1 MKSFIHEAIER
12 SEEGKISYSEYMHLA
27 LYDPKLGYYMREKEK
42 IGRFGDFITSSNISD
57 VFGQLFAKIFIQL
70 VETENIPPLICE
82 IGGGNGRF
90 ARAVL
95 QEWQKRSPDTYDR
108 LTYMMIETSP
118 YHRTKQKETLHHLSE
133 SIVWYER
140 IEQFYQDVPRFS
152 GIVFSNELFDAF
164 PVHVIQKKEN
174 SLYEIFI
181 TSREGQ
187 LVETMVP
194 LENEEIIAYLQER
207 NISLVDGQRFEVPLM
222 MKQFILEMGSLLQ
235 KGVLFT
241 VDYGYTDEEWQ
252 LPARRE
258 GSLRGYYQHQL
269 ITNPLVFPGE
279 MDLTTHIQWDA
290 LRMYGEEAGWK
301 FVKLIRQDQFL
312 LEAGILEYLMEHYDP
327 NPFSEQSRQN
337 RAIRTLLMDG
347 GISTAFQV
355 MIQQKNVLIQW
366 DNMFKEHLFV
376 RR

>member
-1 MKSFIHEAIER
+1 MKNFIHEAIER
-12 SEEGKISYSEYMHLA
+12 SEEGKISYSDYMQLA
-27 LYDPKLGYYMREKEK
+27 LYDSQFGYYMREKEK

-57 VFGQLFAKIFIQL
+57 VFGKLFAKIFIQL
-70 VETENIPPLICE
+70 VETEGIPPLICE

-108 LTYMMIETSP
+108 LIYMMIETSP
-118 YHRTKQKETLHHLSE
+118 YHRIKQKETLHHLSE
-133 SIVWYER
+133 RIVSYEC
-140 IEQFYQDVPRFS
+140 IEQFCEDFPRFG

-164 PVHVIQKKEN
+164 PVHVIQKKGN

-181 TSREGQ
+181 TSSDGQ

-194 LENEEIIAYLQER
+194 LENEEIIAYLEER
-207 NISLVDGQRFEVPLM
+207 NISLVNGQRFEIPLM
-222 MKQFILEMGSLLQ
+222 MKQFILEMGAFFH
-235 KGVLFT
+235 KGVVFT
-241 VDYGYTDEEWQ
+241 VDYGYTDEEWR

-290 LRMYGEEAGWK
+290 LRMYGEKAGWQ
-301 FVKLIRQDQFL
+301 FVKLLRQDEFL
-312 LEAGILEYLMEHYDP
+312 LEAGILEYLTEHYDP
-327 NPFSEQSRQN
+327 NPFSDQSRQN

-347 GISTAFQV
+347 GISTAFQI
-355 MIQQKNVLIQW
+355 MIQQKNVSLQW
-366 DNMFKEHLFV
+366 DNIFKDAPFV

>member
-1 MKSFIHEAIER
+1 MKNFIHKAIKR
-12 SEEGKISYSEYMHLA
+12 SEKRKISYSEYMDLA
-27 LYDPKLGYYMREKEK
+27 LYHPRFGYYMRKKEK

-57 VFGQLFAKIFIQL
+57 VFGKLFAKIFIQL
-70 VETENIPPLICE
+70 VETGNISPVICE

-90 ARAVL
+90 AQAVL
-95 QEWQKRSPDTYDR
+95 QEWQKCSPDTYNR
-108 LTYMMIETSP
+108 LTYIMIETSP
-118 YHRTKQKETLHHLSE
+118 YHRTMQKELLHPFSE
-133 SIVWYER
+133 RMIWCER
-140 IEQFYQDVPRFS
+140 IEQCYQHFS
-152 GIVFSNELFDAF
+152 KFAGIVFSNELFDAF

-174 SLYEIFI
+174 GLYEIFI
-181 TSREGQ
+181 TLNDGQ
-187 LVETMVP
+187 LVEMMEP

-207 NISLVDGQRFEVPLM
+207 NITLVNGQRFEVPLM
-222 MKQFILEMGSLLQ
+222 MKQFMLEMGSLLQ
-235 KGVLFT
+235 KGIIFT

-269 ITNPLVFPGE
+269 ITNPLAFPGE

-290 LRMYGEEAGWK
+290 LRMYGEQAGWK
-301 FVKLIRQDQFL
+301 FVKLIRQDEFL
-312 LEAGILEYLMEHYDP
+312 LEAGMLEYLMEHDDP

-355 MIQQKNVLIQW
+355 MIQQKNVSVNWNNI
-366 DNMFKEHLFV
+366 FKGKDRFL
-376 RR
+376 R

>member
-1 MKSFIHEAIER
+1 MKNFIHEAIER

-27 LYDPKLGYYMREKEK
+27 LYHPKFGYYMREKEK

-57 VFGQLFAKIFIQL
+57 VFGKLFAKIFLQL
-70 VETENIPPLICE
+70 VETEKIPPLICE

-118 YHRTKQKETLHHLSE
+118 YHRTKQKETLHHFSE
-133 SIVWYER
+133 SIIWYER
-140 IEQFYQDVPRFS
+140 LEQFYQDFPRFG

-174 SLYEIFI
+174 GLYEIFI
-181 TSREGQ
+181 TSNDGQ
-187 LVETMVP
+187 LVETMEP
-194 LENEEIIAYLQER
+194 LENEEIIAYLEER
-207 NISLVDGQRFEVPLM
+207 NISLVNGQRFEIPLM
-222 MKQFILEMGSLLQ
+222 MKQFIFEMDSFFH
-235 KGVLFT
+235 KGVIFT

-290 LRMYGEEAGWK
+290 LRMYGEKAGWQ

-312 LEAGILEYLMEHYDP
+312 LQAGILEYLMEHYDP
-327 NPFSEQSRQN
+327 NPFSDQSRQN

-355 MIQQKNVLIQW
+355 MIQQKNVSIQW
-366 DNMFKEHLFV
+366 DNIFKDAPFV